1 MGEHKTG
8 IGVALFAALALVG
21 ANASSD
27 ASAQTIEIVGS
38 TGSGAPIVRLSGFPP
53 RAEVQVSYTRHIPGP
68 PYRSSATY
76 RTDKRGAVDPSTSQ
90 VAGDW
95 KTPFPEA
102 PYWTMKADPAAS
114 MPRDGVVLLEARSG
128 VISARTEIP
137 LPAEPA
143 VTIEPVATFPG
154 AFLAR
159 PPSAA
164 GPLPLIIVLGG
175 SEADDIIARQIA
187 PRLAAAGF
195 AALGLPYRSPLR
207 EGRQAFPGLPTVFS
221 EIPVDRLEQVHA
233 WASSDTRVDA
243 QRIGFWGVSKGAEFA
258 LIAASHYDWIDAVA
272 AIVPSDVVWEGF
284 GSGTVA
290 RTGTTSFSLNGRPLA
305 FVPYGAPGR
314 LRDAK
319 EIGRWQNP
327 DRAAAARI
335 PIEKF
340 RGRLLV
346 AGGAKDRSWDSAGMA
361 QSIAERRSEAGRS
374 TVSLIFPE
382 AGHVFTAP
390 PLVPVELEFTGGGTV
405 EGNGRARLEIWDAT
419 VKFFK
424 DAWPR

>member
-1 MGEHKTG
+1 MGDHKTG
-8 IGVALFAALALVG
+8 LSVALYAVLALVG
-21 ANASSD
+21 ANVCSQ
-27 ASAQTIEIVGS
+27 ASAQTIEIAGS
-38 TGSGAPIVRLSGFPP
+38 TRSGAPIVRLSGFPP
-53 RAEVQVSYTRHIPGP
+53 RADVHVSYTRPTPGP
-68 PYRSSATY
+68 AYRSSATY
-76 RTDKRGAVDPSTSQ
+76 RTNQQGVVELSTSP

-114 MPRDGVVLLEARSG
+114 MPRDGVVLLQARSG
-128 VISARTEIP
+128 VISAQAEYP
-137 LPAEPA
+137 LPVEPA
-143 VTIEPVATFPG
+143 ATIEPVATFPG

-159 PPSAA
+159 PTGAS

-175 SEADDIIARQIA
+175 SEADDLTARLIA

-207 EGRQAFPGLPTVFS
+207 EGRQAIPGLPTVFS
-221 EIPVDRLEQVHA
+221 EIPVDQLEQVHA
-233 WASSDTRVDA
+233 WARNDRRVDA
-243 QRIGFWGVSKGAEFA
+243 RRIGLWGFSKGAELA
-258 LIAASHYDWIDAVA
+258 LIAASNYDWIDAVA
-272 AIVPSDVVWEGF
+272 AISPSDVVWEGF
-284 GSGTVA
+284 GSGTVE
-290 RTGTTSFSLNGRPLA
+290 RTGTPSFSLKGRPMA

-335 PIEKF
+335 PVENYG
-340 RGRLLV
+340 GRLLV

-374 TVSLIFPE
+374 TVSLIFPD
-382 AGHVFTAP
+382 ANHLLTAP
-390 PLVPVELEFTGGGTV
+390 ALVPVELGTAGGTV
-405 EGNGRARLEIWDAT
+405 EGNGQARLEIWDAT
-419 VKFFK
+419 VRLFQ
-424 DAWPR
+424 DAWRR